1 MKQTL
6 FTLEHTRQLTADTY
20 ELVLSGDTSAITAP
34 GQFVNIELPG
44 KFLRRPISICNWS
57 SEGALML
64 LVKVVGDGTKQLVR
78 CVPGTELDVLS
89 GLGNGF
95 DLTLAGQH
103 PILLGGGI
111 GIAPLYGL
119 AQRMLQAGMTPTVG
133 LGFRSQA
140 DAFYLEEFGA
150 LGCRLMVATEDGSLG
165 TRGFVTDIA
174 RNVPEC
180 DYVLCCGPL
189 PMLKAVHALPQ
200 LTGGQFSF
208 EARMG
213 CGFGACVGC
222 SVPTVQGT
230 KRVCKD
236 GPILYKE
243 EIVW

>member
-95 DLTLAGQH
+95 DLTQAGEH